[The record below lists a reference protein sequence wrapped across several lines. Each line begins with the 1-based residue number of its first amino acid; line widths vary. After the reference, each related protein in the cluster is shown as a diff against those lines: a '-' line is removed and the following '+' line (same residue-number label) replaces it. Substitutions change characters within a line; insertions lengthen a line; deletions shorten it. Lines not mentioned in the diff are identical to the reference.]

1 MDYCREN
8 IFNYWSCCP
17 SINLSNYVT
26 KNELEEALSG
36 ISGCDL
42 TEIEETIDSMQDEIE
57 ENAANIEALQ
67 GIISSL
73 ADRVSTLE
81 NLVAQKANIS
91 DLEATEQVLAQAINV
106 LRQELSNK
114 ADASAITE
122 IWDAIEEI
130 SGDTPTPTPTPTPD
144 TGETVTGKAI
154 MYFNDGTS
162 RELNSTGA
170 SDTFINL
177 VDTFPDFT
185 GQSALTKVVLGNICY
200 GIGYEAFAN
209 CTNLTAVTL
218 NEGLVSIGVDSFKG
232 CSSLRELVIP
242 STVEH
247 ITDTFIADC
256 NLDSI
261 TYLSSTPPDVNN
273 NNYQGA
279 NASANIIYVPAANL
293 STYQSTWSDIS
304 NKIEAMI

>member
-1 MDYCREN
+1 MKYCKEN

-26 KNELEEALSG
+26 EEELEEKISG
-36 ISGCDL
+36 ITGGCDCDAI
-42 TEIEETIDSMQDEIE
+42 TRQ
-57 ENAANIEALQ
+57 IEALQ
-67 GIISSL
+67 GAIVSL
-73 ADRVSTLE
+73 GDRITILE
-81 NLVAQKANIS
+81 NKMSQKADS
-91 DLEATEQVLAQAINV
+91 
-106 LRQELSNK
+106 
-114 ADASAITE
+114 SAITE
-122 IWDAIEEI
+122 IWDALSECC
-130 SGDTPTPTPTPTPD
+130 SGSPVPPEPEPPTPD
-144 TGETVTGKAI
+144 TGDTPTGKAI
-154 MYFNDGTS
+154 MYFNDDTS

-185 GQSALTKVVLGNICY
+185 GQTALTKVVLGNICY

-209 CTNLTAVTL
+209 CTNLTAATL
-218 NEGLVSIGVDSFKG
+218 NDGLVSIGVDSFKG
-232 CSSLRELVIP
+232 CSSLRTLVIP

-279 NASANIIYVPAANL
+279 NASANIIYVPATNL

-304 NKIEAMI
+304 NKIQAMV